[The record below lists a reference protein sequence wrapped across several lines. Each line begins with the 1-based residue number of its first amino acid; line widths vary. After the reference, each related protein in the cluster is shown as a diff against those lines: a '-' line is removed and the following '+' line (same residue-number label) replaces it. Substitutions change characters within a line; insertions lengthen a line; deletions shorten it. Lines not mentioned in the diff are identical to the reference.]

1 MTTLKSLND
10 TALEK
15 RFDAR
20 RYDLGCY
27 DKYFCLKPP
36 VLLIAMIVFLCR
48 DFLLPLI
55 VAAGS
60 MKGGG
65 DGLFASV
72 ANIRQPHWFIAGLP
86 ALLVFYSLV
95 RRVPKGDVVARW
107 LWRQGRWL
115 LSLSILLGMYPLLQT
130 LQHRLGRLNDSELPL
145 LLVLFIE
152 VASLLYLWLWRRAGD
167 AFRDFPAVVNT

>member
-1 MTTLKSLND
+1 MTAMKSASD
-10 TALEK
+10 TTMEK

-27 DKYFCLKPP
+27 DKHFCLKPP

-65 DGLFASV
+65 DGLFDSV
-72 ANIRQPHWFIAGLP
+72 AKIRQQHWFIAGLP

-107 LWRQGRWL
+107 LWRRGRWL
-115 LSLSILLGMYPLLQT
+115 LSLSIVLGMYPLLQT
-130 LQHRLGRLNDSELPL
+130 LQQRLGNVGDGELPL
-145 LLVLFIE
+145 LLVLLVEI
-152 VASLLYLWLWRRAGD
+152 ASLSYLWLSRRAGD
-167 AFRDFPAVVNT
+167 AFRDFPIAA